1 MKNQYLIVR
10 INAKDM
16 YDRQFL
22 MRGFSAKRIEKV
34 IGVIAVVGEGLLT
47 DESKMYHLARVDIN
61 LLESDTQ
68 QSWARLN
75 WSCIDERRIDAG
87 MRRLP
92 TELRDRIMAMRTNRI
107 YTDVDVA
114 IPEAFRECHTEF
126 VYKSRPERRIVEA
139 VEALEKTGTLNDFSV
154 EEIVAN
160 LKTRISGVTI
170 TF

>member
-1 MKNQYLIVR
+1 MKNSYLIIR

-22 MRGFSAKRIEKV
+22 MRGFNAKRIERV
-34 IGVIAVVGEGLLT
+34 IGVIAIVGEGLLT
-47 DESKMYHLARVDIN
+47 DESKMYYMGRVGIE

-68 QSWARLN
+68 QNWARLT
-75 WSCIDERRIDAG
+75 WAGVDEKRIDAG

-92 TELRDRIMAMRTNRI
+92 AELRDRIMTMRTNRI
-107 YTDVDVA
+107 YTEVDVA
-114 IPEAFRECHTEF
+114 IPEAFRECHTKF
-126 VYKSRPERRIVEA
+126 VYKTRPERRLVVA
-139 VEALEKTGTLNDFSV
+139 SDKTGTLDDFSV

-160 LKTRISGVTI
+160 LKKRISGVTI